1 MHEWIAMKADGL
13 VLDGLEVFVATA
25 KKPSFSAAARGLSI
39 SQAGVSRSIASLEK
53 RLGVRLFERTPS
65 QVVLTNEGAKF
76 HARVSPLLESLQDA
90 VTKHWMTRVPPAEL
104 NHDCS
109 H

>member
-1 MHEWIAMKADGL
+1 MTTDGL

-25 KKPSFSAAARGLSI
+25 KKQSFSAAARGLSI

-53 RLGVRLFERTPS
+53 RLGLRLFERTTR

-90 VTKHWMTRVPPAEL
+90 VTKTLDDKGAARGILRVTVDTVFL
-104 NHDCS
+104 V
-109 H
+109 